1 MAYSRWSCSNW
12 YAFHTTESGDTKET
26 QKLAL
31 WFAGADENPIYTYQE
46 LKLITPEIIRERCD
60 MEISEYDMQEAL
72 DIIKEFL
79 IDVDDDFNRDKK

>member
-46 LKLITPEIIRERCD
+46 LKIITPEIIRERCD
-60 MEISEYDMQEAL
+60 MEISVYDMQEAL
-72 DIIKEFL
+72 DIIKQFL
-79 IDVDDDFNRDKK
+79 NDVDDDFNRDKK

>member
-46 LKLITPEIIRERCD
+46 LKIITPEIIRKRCD
-60 MEISEYDMQEAL
+60 MEISVYDMQEAL
-72 DIIKEFL
+72 DIIKQFL
-79 IDVDDDFNRDKK
+79 NDVDDDFNRDKK